1 MALAKN
7 ASDWIFS
14 LRAKKSERPVRAIKP
29 TRRAGVI
36 ARVSVPFLILL
47 KMENSLSNK
56 NTVFRPTASESKAD
70 NVTRIV
76 KEMTEADTSARQAK
90 TEKLRASRIERD
102 ISEKSRMEEA
112 PKNKVRKTS
121 KKPKPTT

>member
-1 MALAKN
+1 
-7 ASDWIFS
+7 
-14 LRAKKSERPVRAIKP
+14 
-29 TRRAGVI
+29 
-36 ARVSVPFLILL
+36 
-47 KMENSLSNK
+47 MENSMSNK

-90 TEKLRASRIERD
+90 TEKLRASRIARD
-102 ISEKSRMEEA
+102 TSENARIEEV
-112 PKNKVRKTS
+112 PKKKVRKTS

>member
-1 MALAKN
+1 MITTDAMVAQK
-7 ASDWIFS
+7 S
-14 LRAKKSERPVRAIKP
+14 KKSG
-29 TRRAGVI
+29 AGSAAEVTG
-36 ARVSVPFLILL
+36 RVSIPFLILL
-47 KMENSLSNK
+47 KMEHSLSNK

-102 ISEKSRMEEA
+102 ISEKSRIEEA
-112 PKNKVRKTS
+112 PKKKVRKTAQ
-121 KKPKPTT
+121 KPKPTT